1 MTQHSLRRR
10 TFTAQLLTF
19 VAGSSLGS
27 NLFAKVN
34 TKSAELVLLA
44 KNAPAGIDP
53 AGYLISEKLDGV
65 RALWDGKQLRFRSG
79 KAIAAPQ
86 WFTDKLPKTALDGE
100 LWLARGAFDKLSGIV
115 RKTQAIDS
123 EWQQV
128 NYMVFEL
135 PAYQNFASKS
145 FEQRHV
151 QLQAI
156 VQAANFAPLQTV
168 QQFTAANRATLE
180 AKLQDVVKAGGEGLV
195 LHLAKAPYTTGRSD
209 VLLKLKPQ
217 LDAEATVI
225 SHIAGKGKYA
235 GMTGALVVKTPE
247 GIRFKLGTGLSD
259 QERQHP
265 PAIGSTVTYTY
276 KDVTPSGKPRFASFL
291 RAYEAD

>member
-1 MTQHSLRRR
+1 MPASIYRRK
-10 TFTAQLLTF
+10 FNAQLVSLFVGSTF
-19 VAGSSLGS
+19 AGDM
-27 NLFAKVN
+27 FAK
-34 TKSAELVLLA
+34 THAKATDDVLLA
-44 KNAPAGIDP
+44 KNAPKGIDP
-53 AGYLISEKLDGV
+53 TGYLISEKLDGV

-115 RKTQAIDS
+115 RKAQPIDS

-135 PAYQNFASKS
+135 PASHAFTGKS
-145 FEQRHV
+145 FEQRYVH
-151 QLQAI
+151 LRTI
-156 VQAANFAPLQTV
+156 VQAADFAQLQTV
-168 QQFTAANRATLE
+168 LQFTASNQATLQ
-180 AKLQDVVKAGGEGLV
+180 AKLQEVVQAGGEGLV
-195 LHLAKAPYTTGRSD
+195 LHLAQAPYTTGRSD

-217 LDAEATVI
+217 QDAEATVVA
-225 SHIAGKGKYA
+225 HITGKGKYA
-235 GMTGALVVKTPE
+235 GMTGALAVKTPE

-259 QERQHP
+259 HERQHP

-276 KDVTPSGKPRFASFL
+276 TDLTPAGKPRFARFL
-291 RAYEAD
+291 RVYQAD